1 MAQPQLVVIDD
12 SEAIL
17 NFARAVLASTYQVA
31 TATRGAEGLE
41 LCRRLNPQVVLL
53 DLSMPEMD
61 GETVLA
67 RLKANRELEPI
78 PVIIVSSEQARAEAC
93 LARGAFAYLVKPV
106 RAEDM
111 LAHVARALEATR
123 TRAARGALAVLPIG
137 VGSLDIAVALAEV
150 RHVVLQPATRPLLGG
165 PSYLAAFFELMG
177 ESVCVLDLAARFGVA
192 HDRPLLERKLVI
204 VEQGG
209 TKLALC
215 ADRVRD
221 PEEIGPADVR
231 PIAPETETADEPEL
245 LGALHALVR
254 TSHGAMPVVRPM
266 ALLSRSLA
274 RSLPELVRRAG
285 SP

>member
-1 MAQPQLVVIDD
+1 MVQPQLVVIDD

-17 NFARAVLASTYQVA
+17 AFARAVLSSSYQVA

-41 LCRRLNPQVVLL
+41 LCRRLSPQVVLL

-67 RLKANRELEPI
+67 RLKSEIELEPI
-78 PVIIVSSEQARAEAC
+78 PVIIVSTEQARAEAC
-93 LARGAFAYLVKPV
+93 LARGAYAYMVKPV

-111 LAHVARALEATR
+111 LAHVARALEANR
-123 TRAARGALAVLPIG
+123 TRAARGTVAVLPIG

-150 RHVVLQPATRPLLGG
+150 RHVLLQPATQPLLGG
-165 PSYLAAFFELMG
+165 PSYLSAFFEHLG

-192 HDRPLLERKLVI
+192 HERPVLDRKLVI
-204 VEQGG
+204 VEHAGA
-209 TKLALC
+209 KLALC

-221 PEEIGPADVR
+221 PEEISPADVR
-231 PIAPETETADEPEL
+231 PIAPESALQGDPEL
-245 LGALHALVR
+245 LGAVSALVR

-285 SP
+285 SS